1 MGAFCL
7 SSAAL
12 SLFLRPIL
20 PVGDAVLA
28 AVQEVDLIK
37 PLPVAHL
44 HDFGFEV
51 AQGSVGTSVLA
62 ADFRIGRPVHV
73 GQERHFLNP
82 QAVYDDM
89 HMNVAAVV
97 MPVRVGADKGL
108 VAGKMLFTELFPQ
121 RLRPVYGQAVVRP
134 VPRVKADDV
143 VVAFHIFP
151 PLVFLIAEIGPHT
164 RNGKILP
171 VAVQRG
177 QPVVLAGDKPAG
189 FIKDGLHGKLVMLK
203 EKILLGGSVVGVF
216 RVDMLECCQ
225 PRHLLS

>member
-1 MGAFCL
+1 M
-7 SSAAL
+7 
-12 SLFLRPIL
+12 
-20 PVGDAVLA
+20 
-28 AVQEVDLIK
+28 
-37 PLPVAHL
+37 
-44 HDFGFEV
+44 
-51 AQGSVGTSVLA
+51 
-62 ADFRIGRPVHV
+62 
-73 GQERHFLNP
+73 
-82 QAVYDDM
+82 
-89 HMNVAAVV
+89 
-97 MPVRVGADKGL
+97 GADKGL
-108 VAGKMLFTELFPQ
+108 VAGEMFFTELLPQ